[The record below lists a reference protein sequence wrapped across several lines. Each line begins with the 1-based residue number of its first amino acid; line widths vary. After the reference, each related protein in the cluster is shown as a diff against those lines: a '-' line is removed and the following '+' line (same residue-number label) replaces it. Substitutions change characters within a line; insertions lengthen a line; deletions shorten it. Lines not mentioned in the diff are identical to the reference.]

1 MRVTR
6 YLGEKS
12 VETLARKLY
21 SLDDPGADVSK
32 AVDALVEANPN
43 LPLRQPGPLS
53 KAIDKDTLIT
63 VPDVEGATVTDAA
76 QPVDAVANEG
86 LLARTK
92 EAIDLLQPELDAE
105 NDRAAADLK
114 ETIELISS
122 QEFLEAAKRDP
133 NLAATLKGVSENAR
147 LGLEEVS
154 SDAAD
159 QRSAIEGAQSAIQG
173 LLELAKLGTGRG

>member
-86 LLARTK
+86 LLARD
-92 EAIDLLQPELDAE
+92 EGSDRPLQPELDTE
-105 NDRAAADLK
+105 NDRA
-114 ETIELISS
+114 EPISRRPS
-122 QEFLEAAKRDP
+122 
-133 NLAATLKGVSENAR
+133 N
-147 LGLEEVS
+147 
-154 SDAAD
+154 
-159 QRSAIEGAQSAIQG
+159 
-173 LLELAKLGTGRG
+173 

>member
-154 SDAAD
+154 SDAGD
-159 QRSAIEGAQSAIQG
+159 QRSAIEGAQSAIQD